1 MAELAARV
9 HADQAVGMSLG
20 AALTERTRQHSVGIY
35 PLQAGSADLRGA
47 IQAVDD
53 SLVIITPMD
62 AIGLDV
68 GFWHKFFASAAAA
81 GVWVLVGAGCPAA
94 FNAGA
99 PAAAPVCNALASGF
113 SALVNELITAHFDGK
128 SLGDG
133 NVWAGALAASIWPT
147 GAVPSV
153 GRR

>member
-20 AALTERTRQHSVGIY
+20 AALTERTQQQSVGIY
-35 PLQAGSADLRGA
+35 PLQAGSADLRGT

-68 GFWHKFFASAAAA
+68 GF
-81 GVWVLVGAGCPAA
+81 
-94 FNAGA
+94 
-99 PAAAPVCNALASGF
+99 
-113 SALVNELITAHFDGK
+113 
-128 SLGDG
+128 
-133 NVWAGALAASIWPT
+133 
-147 GAVPSV
+147 
-153 GRR
+153 